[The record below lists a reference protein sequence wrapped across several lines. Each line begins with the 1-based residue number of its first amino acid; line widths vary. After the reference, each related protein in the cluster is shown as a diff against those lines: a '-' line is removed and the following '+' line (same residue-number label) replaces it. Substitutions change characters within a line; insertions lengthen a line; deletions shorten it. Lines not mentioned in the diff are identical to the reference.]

1 MKYSID
7 ITITQICNKN
17 YVIHVLCEAQE
28 LSAQDL
34 VGKVNEIFLLEW
46 AWIGNIIF
54 GSIDIHVQLYYIL
67 YNWKYPNLL
76 LDHNHYYPLSLNLNV
91 NDKVSRWYSVW

>member
-7 ITITQICNKN
+7 ITITQIWNKN

-54 GSIDIHVQLYYIL
+54 WFHWYTCTTVLHTLQLKISQ
-67 YNWKYPNLL
+67 PVIRPQPLL
-76 LDHNHYYPLSLNLNV
+76 SF
-91 NDKVSRWYSVW
+91 KSES

>member
-34 VGKVNEIFLLEW
+34 V
-46 AWIGNIIF
+46 
-54 GSIDIHVQLYYIL
+54 
-67 YNWKYPNLL
+67 
-76 LDHNHYYPLSLNLNV
+76 
-91 NDKVSRWYSVW
+91 

>member
-34 VGKVNEIFLLEW
+34 VGKVNEIFLLE
-46 AWIGNIIF
+46 
-54 GSIDIHVQLYYIL
+54 
-67 YNWKYPNLL
+67 
-76 LDHNHYYPLSLNLNV
+76 
-91 NDKVSRWYSVW
+91 